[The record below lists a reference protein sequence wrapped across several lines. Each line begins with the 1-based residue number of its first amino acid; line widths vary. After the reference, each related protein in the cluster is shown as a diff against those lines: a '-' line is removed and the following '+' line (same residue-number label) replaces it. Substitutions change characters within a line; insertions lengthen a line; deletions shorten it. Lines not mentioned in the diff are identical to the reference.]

1 METVKKALLISFV
14 LAGVVLIVLIW
25 VQGLNVTETSG
36 VVYQPTQALNNS
48 LASTQT
54 PTPYSTPA
62 GTNSPDQQPG
72 DQTATPMPGQAQQNN
87 PTQTPNV
94 TQTWVAQGYNE

>member
-14 LAGVVLIVLIW
+14 LTGVLLIVIIW
-25 VQGLNVTETSG
+25 VQGLNVAETSG

-48 LASTQT
+48 PASTQT
-54 PTPYSTPA
+54 PTPNSIPA
-62 GTNSPDQQPG
+62 GTNIPNQQPG
-72 DQTATPMPGQAQQNN
+72 DQTETPIPRQTQQTN